1 MRHEADDDDGW
12 QGSMTGWLL
21 RPPKPTTGEGLREQ
35 ACIAHPDRPP
45 SASDVVLQAKREAHG
60 TSITSVLCLYVR
72 TYIHTC
78 IARECGFGRQCK
90 AREPRRRNKSCCCH
104 HGPPQAY
111 LLHGHANFTYR
122 TVFSLAVGMTIN
134 HPCWLFILRRG
145 TRPDMVMEASSLN
158 LVVGPVQIAC
168 GWGVGEASLPAVSR
182 GIIPT
187 LSLSGRTKR
196 TAD

>member
-1 MRHEADDDDGW
+1 M
-12 QGSMTGWLL
+12 
-21 RPPKPTTGEGLREQ
+21 
-35 ACIAHPDRPP
+35 
-45 SASDVVLQAKREAHG
+45 
-60 TSITSVLCLYVR
+60 YVH
-72 TYIHTC
+72 TYIHALHASVASVAN
-78 IARECGFGRQCK
+78 ARHASLDDET
-90 AREPRRRNKSCCCH
+90 NH
-104 HGPPQAY
+104 VVVIMDPPPAY

>member
-1 MRHEADDDDGW
+1 LARFDDW
-12 QGSMTGWLL
+12 LAGWLASS
-21 RPPKPTTGEGLREQ
+21 PPKPTTGEGLRRQ
-35 ACIAHPDRPP
+35 ACLAHRDRPP

-111 LLHGHANFTYR
+111 LLHGHVNFTYR

-134 HPCWLFILRRG
+134 YPCWLFLCRG
-145 TRPDMVMEASSLN
+145 TGPDMVMQASSLN
-158 LVVGPVQIAC
+158 LVVGPVQIVC
-168 GWGVGEASLPAVSR
+168 GWGEGEALLPAVSR
-182 GIIPT
+182 GIT
-187 LSLSGRTKR
+187 VSRLSLSLWTDRKDGGLNK
-196 TAD
+196 D